1 MSKFKL
7 YTLISAIC
15 MVSVVF
21 YSFIGFS
28 ASPAPGVRLV
38 NPAPASK
45 VLPFEA
51 ASSTPQSP
59 VKLVLR
65 AEDATGKALE
75 NAKFNLEIFNPPH
88 NPWFTTDF
96 PIVEGTKLLDLE
108 TIAPKGE
115 LEVQQMLPIRGNY
128 QLKVNV
134 TPVVA
139 NAFTPIQ
146 QTLTL
151 PVAENSVK
159 YRNFAILAVIL
170 LLVGLGGGWVIG
182 GRQAIAPGEIAPA
195 RVRLLLSGLTVVA
208 IAALLFVNISAEVAQ
223 SQGAGHSHSHEHQEH
238 HEHQGHHEHGSTT
251 ALQVDNSGIVRQQGL
266 QLQLLGSTNTSVG
279 ETAALQLKVTDEK
292 TNQPIPD
299 LLLNITTVMV
309 EDGFVNFAYKTV
321 TDSTGQFSWEQ
332 GFFDGAPHK
341 LQVEIAPQP
350 NAERQFKPFQLEK
363 LIDVEGVAPPFSV
376 RFISLA
382 YMTAFVI
389 VGLLIGLQLKRNLP
403 VQS

>member
-45 VLPFEA
+45 VIPFEA
-51 ASSTPQSP
+51 EATTPQSP

-75 NAKFNLEIFNPPH
+75 NAKFNLEIVNPPH

-96 PIVEGTKLLDLE
+96 PIVEGSKLLDLE

-115 LEVQQMLPIRGNY
+115 LEVEQMLPIRGNY

-182 GRQAIAPGEIAPA
+182 GRQAIAPGEIAPQ

-208 IAALLFVNISAEVAQ
+208 IAALLFINISAEVAQ
-223 SQGAGHSHSHEHQEH
+223 SQGAGHSHSHEHQ
-238 HEHQGHHEHGSTT
+238 EHQGHHEHGSTT

-299 LLLNITTVMV
+299 LLLNIKTIMV

-389 VGLLIGLQLKRNLP
+389 VGLLIGLQLKRNLS

>member
-1 MSKFKL
+1 
-7 YTLISAIC
+7 

-45 VLPFEA
+45 VIPFEA
-51 ASSTPQSP
+51 EATTPQSP

-75 NAKFNLEIFNPPH
+75 NAKFNLEIVNPPH

-96 PIVEGTKLLDLE
+96 PIVEGSKLLDLE

-115 LEVQQMLPIRGNY
+115 LEVEQMLPIRGNY

-182 GRQAIAPGEIAPA
+182 GRQAIAPGEIAPQ

-208 IAALLFVNISAEVAQ
+208 IAALLFINISAEVAQ
-223 SQGAGHSHSHEHQEH
+223 SQGAGHSHSHEHQ
-238 HEHQGHHEHGSTT
+238 EHQGHHEHGSTT

-299 LLLNITTVMV
+299 LLLNIKTIMV

-389 VGLLIGLQLKRNLP
+389 VGLLIGLQLKRNLS

>member
-28 ASPAPGVRLV
+28 ASPTPGVRLV
-38 NPAPASK
+38 NPAPASQI
-45 VLPFEA
+45 LPFEA

-96 PIVEGTKLLDLE
+96 PIVEGTKLLDME
-108 TIAPKGE
+108 TIAPQGE

-151 PVAENSVK
+151 PVAENSAK

-195 RVRLLLSGLTVVA
+195 RVRLLLSGLIVVA
-208 IAALLFVNISAEVAQ
+208 IAALLFVNISAEVAH
-223 SQGAGHSHSHEHQEH
+223 SQGAGHSHSHEH
-238 HEHQGHHEHGSTT
+238 HEHGSAT
-251 ALQVDNSGIVRQQGL
+251 AVQVDNTGIVRQQGL
-266 QLQLLGSTNTSVG
+266 QLQLLGSTNTTVG

-299 LLLNITTVMV
+299 VLLNIKTVML
-309 EDGFVNFAYKTV
+309 EDGFVNFAYNTV

-332 GFFDGAPHK
+332 GFFDGAPHQ
-341 LQVEIAPQP
+341 LQLEIAPQP
-350 NAERQFKPFQLEK
+350 NAERQFKPIQLEK
-363 LIDVEGVAPPFSV
+363 LIDVEGVSPPLNV
-376 RFISLA
+376 RLISLA
-382 YMTAFVI
+382 YMTAFII
-389 VGLLIGLQLKRNLP
+389 VGLLLGLRLKQNLATNS
-403 VQS
+403 Q